1 MTVYRFLQLCR
12 YDYDSYINIWNQ
24 FFRNKQS
31 FIRKAQMLLA
41 GGKVRLREK
50 LFELNKVLT

>member
-1 MTVYRFLQLCR
+1 M
-12 YDYDSYINIWNQ
+12 NIWNQ